1 MIKHEGYTPILF
13 TEIEGDIKDR
23 TIFFY
28 GHFDKQPH
36 MLNAGWD
43 ANKGPVKAVIENGK
57 LYGRGGADDGYSTYS
72 SMLAIKTCQ

>member
-13 TEIEGDIKDR
+13 TEIEGDLKDR

-36 MLNAGWD
+36 MLEAGWD
-43 ANKGPVKAVIENGK
+43 ANKGPTKAVI
-57 LYGRGGADDGYSTYS
+57 
-72 SMLAIKTCQ
+72 